1 MHVSDQNLLSPNQTG
16 IRQRSV
22 RKHCRL
28 GRATELVFGLAT
40 GLMLV
45 LAGGTQAFAEDNTF
59 QYPPGNTGNLWNY
72 TSNNWAG
79 GTWISADTALFP
91 IAGQTIVIDQPGGVT
106 AGGITFSAGTTVQ
119 GNQLT
124 MGTDPFTAKADAD
137 SSISSVISGAG
148 GLTKS
153 GSGTLTLSGANTY
166 AGATTVSAGT
176 LSVTGSVASAAVTV
190 ADGATL
196 QVDGAS
202 LGDTTAAVTLNGT
215 GDLTLSAD
223 ETIGSLAGAGTVTNG
238 GNTLTAGGDNS
249 STEFSGVASGAGG
262 LTKAG
267 SGTLTLSGDNTY
279 TGATTV
285 TAGTLTV
292 AGGTLTGATT
302 VNGGTLTMTSGEVG
316 AVEVAVGGTLDVNG
330 GTVVGLVTNA
340 GTVNFTDG
348 TLTNVQNSGTFKVGG
363 NQTISGDYTSTGST
377 LDLTSDDVS
386 STVLN
391 ISGNLAL
398 TGTVNLDVDLSA
410 GTVDRIE
417 VGGILSGNAILDFTP
432 IPDKDAASFTAQNV
446 IVYDAKDDDFT
457 ITEITGLPTSGQF
470 DYKVSSNVDENSY
483 QLISSVGTGVASL
496 AATVGLT
503 QTVVGPTSPFVAS
516 LVSSAEE
523 DPCGQGSWV
532 RATGGNSNADG
543 TYEDV
548 ASGQSGSAPVS
559 LHYRGLQVGTDFA
572 CFDGTYNGWD
582 MAFGGIAGLNSGS
595 STNEVFD
602 IDMFGVTTNNLRSV
616 TTTDFGQA
624 YGGAYVTA
632 SKGRFFSDLQ
642 YRYDN
647 TKYTSTNTAVM
658 TDGGIDLDDTV
669 YNTNGPTIS
678 GGLGYSW
685 PIGEAT
691 NGLSVV
697 SAAGFSLSDLSTDL
711 IDLGA
716 DGKLQV
722 ADSESRIGFLSGTIV
737 KSKVRPD
744 GVGLLSYFGTFT
756 AYEDFGNN
764 PTATYTAVGSDVS
777 RSLSLTNVGKYSEVS
792 VGLNFVRV
800 LTPAQGSKARQFNS
814 NVRVDSRFGDD
825 IKSLGIAAQV
835 RLQFQRFMFFS
846 EYQLIVDGCHRR

>member
-1 MHVSDQNLLSPNQTG
+1 
-16 IRQRSV
+16 
-22 RKHCRL
+22 
-28 GRATELVFGLAT
+28 
-40 GLMLV
+40 
-45 LAGGTQAFAEDNTF
+45 
-59 QYPPGNTGNLWNY
+59 
-72 TSNNWAG
+72 
-79 GTWISADTALFP
+79 
-91 IAGQTIVIDQPGGVT
+91 
-106 AGGITFSAGTTVQ
+106 
-119 GNQLT
+119 
-124 MGTDPFTAKADAD
+124 
-137 SSISSVISGAG
+137 
-148 GLTKS
+148 
-153 GSGTLTLSGANTY
+153 
-166 AGATTVSAGT
+166 
-176 LSVTGSVASAAVTV
+176 
-190 ADGATL
+190 
-196 QVDGAS
+196 
-202 LGDTTAAVTLNGT
+202 
-215 GDLTLSAD
+215 
-223 ETIGSLAGAGTVTNG
+223 
-238 GNTLTAGGDNS
+238 
-249 STEFSGVASGAGG
+249 
-262 LTKAG
+262 
-267 SGTLTLSGDNTY
+267 
-279 TGATTV
+279 
-285 TAGTLTV
+285 
-292 AGGTLTGATT
+292 

-363 NQTISGDYTSTGST
+363 NQTISEDYTSTGST
-377 LDLTSDDVS
+377 LDLTSDGVS

-457 ITEITGLPTSGQF
+457 ITEITGLPTFGQF
-470 DYKVSSNVDENSY
+470 DYKVSSIVDENSY

-503 QTVVGPTSPFVAS
+503 QTVVGAIVNRPTSPFVAS
-516 LVSSAEE
+516 LASSAEE

-559 LHYRGLQVGTDFA
+559 LLYRGLQVGTDFA
-572 CFDGTYNGWD
+572 CFGGTYNGWD

-602 IDMFGVTTNNLRSV
+602 IDVFGVTTNNLRSV

-658 TDGGIDLDDTV
+658 TGGGIDLDDTV

-711 IDLGA
+711 IDLGV

-722 ADSESRIGFLSGTIV
+722 ADSESRIGFLSGTIA

-744 GVGLLSYFGTFT
+744 GVSLLSYFGTFT

-777 RSLSLTNVGKYSEVS
+777 RSLSLSNVGKYSEVS
-792 VGLNFVRV
+792 VGLNFARV
-800 LTPAQGSKARQFNS
+800 LTPAQGSKERQFNA

-835 RLQFQRFMFFS
+835 RFQF
-846 EYQLIVDGCHRR
+846 

>member
-1 MHVSDQNLLSPNQTG
+1 
-16 IRQRSV
+16 
-22 RKHCRL
+22 
-28 GRATELVFGLAT
+28 
-40 GLMLV
+40 
-45 LAGGTQAFAEDNTF
+45 
-59 QYPPGNTGNLWNY
+59 
-72 TSNNWAG
+72 
-79 GTWISADTALFP
+79 
-91 IAGQTIVIDQPGGVT
+91 
-106 AGGITFSAGTTVQ
+106 
-119 GNQLT
+119 
-124 MGTDPFTAKADAD
+124 
-137 SSISSVISGAG
+137 
-148 GLTKS
+148 
-153 GSGTLTLSGANTY
+153 
-166 AGATTVSAGT
+166 
-176 LSVTGSVASAAVTV
+176 
-190 ADGATL
+190 
-196 QVDGAS
+196 
-202 LGDTTAAVTLNGT
+202 
-215 GDLTLSAD
+215 
-223 ETIGSLAGAGTVTNG
+223 
-238 GNTLTAGGDNS
+238 
-249 STEFSGVASGAGG
+249 
-262 LTKAG
+262 
-267 SGTLTLSGDNTY
+267 
-279 TGATTV
+279 
-285 TAGTLTV
+285 
-292 AGGTLTGATT
+292 

-348 TLTNVQNSGTFKVGG
+348 TLTNVQNSGTFKVKG
-363 NQTISGDYTSTGST
+363 NRTISKNYKSTGST
-377 LDLTSDDVS
+377 LDLTSDNVS
-386 STVLN
+386 SRVLK
-391 ISGNLAL
+391 ISGNLDLA
-398 TGTVNLDVDLSA
+398 GTVKLDVDLSA
-410 GTVDRIE
+410 GTVDKIE
-417 VGGILSGNAILDFTP
+417 VGGILRGNAILDFTP
-432 IPDKDAASFTAQNV
+432 IPKKDAASFTAQNV

-457 ITEITGLPTSGQF
+457 ITGITGLPTSGQF
-470 DYKVSSNVDENSY
+470 DYKLSSNVDENSY

-503 QTVVGPTSPFVAS
+503 QTVVGAIVNKPTNPFVAS
-516 LVSSAEE
+516 LARSAEE

-559 LHYRGLQVGTDFA
+559 LLYRGLQVGTDFA
-572 CFDGTYNGWD
+572 CFGGTYNGWD

-602 IDMFGVTTNNLRSV
+602 IDVFGVTTNNLRSV

-642 YRYDN
+642 YRYDD

-658 TDGGIDLDDTV
+658 TGGGIDLDDTV

-697 SAAGFSLSDLSTDL
+697 SAAGFSLADLSTDL
-711 IDLGA
+711 IDLGV

-722 ADSESRIGFLSGTIV
+722 ADSESRIGFLSGTIA

-777 RSLSLTNVGKYSEVS
+777 RSLSLSNVGKYSEVS
-792 VGLNFVRV
+792 AGLNFVRV
-800 LTPAQGSKARQFNS
+800 LTPAQGSKERQFNA

-825 IKSLGIAAQV
+825 IKSLGIAAKVQ
-835 RLQFQRFMFFS
+835 LQF
-846 EYQLIVDGCHRR
+846 